1 MADEVTT
8 KKWYKSKTIIVNVI
22 TVVALIAQTQTGFII
37 APDEQMGILA
47 VINLALRVV
56 TTSGLEA

>member
-47 VINLALRVV
+47 VINLALRAV